1 MMSRIALGALICLP
15 LLAHAGGVAKLAG
28 VDDRGRPFSASVEFA
43 GGNVRAS
50 SPQGPDGYLLARGER
65 IYAVTRVSDRQVVM
79 QAEDLMRM
87 AGSLMPS
94 PTAALE
100 QVSAIVS
107 LQPTERPEVVAGV
120 RGTIY
125 LLTYED
131 GQRRRRTEELVLAPD
146 PAAGELTSAALKL
159 GKNLARLAGTVL
171 PAGADDLAS
180 RLQRERLG
188 LLRFGDRLKVES
200 LDARTPQG
208 ARFELPRESFQLPD
222 LRSIVPGLGRP

>member
-1 MMSRIALGALICLP
+1 
-15 LLAHAGGVAKLAG
+15 
-28 VDDRGRPFSASVEFA
+28 
-43 GGNVRAS
+43 VRAS

-65 IYAVTRVSDRQVVM
+65 IYAVTRVSGRQVVM

-159 GKNLARLAGTVL
+159 GKNL
-171 PAGADDLAS
+171 
-180 RLQRERLG
+180 
-188 LLRFGDRLKVES
+188 
-200 LDARTPQG
+200 
-208 ARFELPRESFQLPD
+208 
-222 LRSIVPGLGRP
+222 